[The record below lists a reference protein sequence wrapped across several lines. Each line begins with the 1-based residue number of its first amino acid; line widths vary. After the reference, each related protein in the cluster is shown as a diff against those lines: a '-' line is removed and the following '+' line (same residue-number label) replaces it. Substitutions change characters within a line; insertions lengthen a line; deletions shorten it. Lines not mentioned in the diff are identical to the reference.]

1 LETKLAGY
9 ENEGNTL
16 YRELKTVDN
25 GIFSARKEEELIAS
39 LMMSARS
46 SWDKKT
52 AELGNMLKEQQYI
65 LDNISNIKQQIVC
78 AENRLG
84 ENTEKLS
91 GSLSSLTA
99 KASKMQQLYEQQ
111 AQKEAEIKISLTD
124 KRTLQDALAGR
135 KNKRMA

>member
-16 YRELKTVDN
+16 YRELETVDN
-25 GIFSARKEEELIAS
+25 GIFSARKEEEFIDP

-52 AELGNMLKEQQYI
+52 AKLGNLQKGRKYI

-78 AENRLG
+78 AENRIG
-84 ENTEKLS
+84 EKSEKFS
-91 GSLSSLTA
+91 GLIASQVVETA
-99 KASKMQQLYEQQ
+99 KTQQLYEQQ
-111 AQKEAEIKISLTD
+111 AQKERRNPK
-124 KRTLQDALAGR
+124 
-135 KNKRMA
+135 